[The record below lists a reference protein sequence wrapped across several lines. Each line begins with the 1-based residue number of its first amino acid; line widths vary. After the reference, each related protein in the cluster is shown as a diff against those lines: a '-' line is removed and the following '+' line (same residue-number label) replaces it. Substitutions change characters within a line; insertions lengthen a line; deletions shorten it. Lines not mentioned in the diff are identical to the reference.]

1 MVAYKRKVQVRYK
14 IKLKKNITVK
24 VFKRL
29 QVYTQIMKANE
40 ILNKIKNIVGE
51 KVNLSEEKIEMAEI
65 TLENGTV
72 LVAESFEA
80 GKSIFIKTDDEQI
93 ALPIGEYELEEGK
106 ILVVTEE
113 GLIDSIKEAAKEE
126 VVEEELSE
134 ESEEVKETE
143 LEEEEK
149 EEMNYVTKEEFTSA
163 VEEIKA
169 MIDEKLGNKE
179 EMKEEVIEDTKEEL
193 SAVAPEPV
201 KHNPEA
207 EVDNKVNFHIASN
220 RTQTTKD
227 RVFDKI
233 FNNN

>member
-1 MVAYKRKVQVRYK
+1 
-14 IKLKKNITVK
+14 
-24 VFKRL
+24 
-29 QVYTQIMKANE
+29 MKANE

-51 KVNLSEEKIEMAEI
+51 KVELSEEKIEMAEI

-80 GKSIFIKTDDEQI
+80 GKSVFIKTDDEQI

-106 ILVVTEE
+106 VLVVTEE
-113 GLIDSIKEAAKEE
+113 GLIDSIKEAAEE
-126 VVEEELSE
+126 AVEEEELSE

-149 EEMNYVTKEEFTSA
+149 EEMEYVTKEEFTSA

-169 MIDEKLGNKE
+169 MIEKMGNKDKE
-179 EMKEEVIEDTKEEL
+179 EMKEEVKAEEKEEL

>member
-1 MVAYKRKVQVRYK
+1 
-14 IKLKKNITVK
+14 
-24 VFKRL
+24 
-29 QVYTQIMKANE
+29 MKANE

-51 KVNLSEEKIEMAEI
+51 KVELSEEKIEMAEI

-80 GKSIFIKTDDEQI
+80 GKSVFIKTDDEQI

-113 GLIDSIKEAAKEE
+113 GLIDSIKEAAEE
-126 VVEEELSE
+126 AVEEEELSE

-179 EMKEEVIEDTKEEL
+179 EMKEEVIAEEKEEL

-207 EVDNKVNFHIASN
+207 EVDNKVNFKIGGS
-220 RTQTTKD
+220 RTTTTMD
-227 RVFDKI
+227 RVYSKI

>member
-1 MVAYKRKVQVRYK
+1 
-14 IKLKKNITVK
+14 
-24 VFKRL
+24 
-29 QVYTQIMKANE
+29 MKAND

-51 KVNLSEEKIEMAEI
+51 KVELSENKIEMAEV

-80 GKSIFIKTDDEQI
+80 GNSIFIKTEDEQI
-93 ALPIGEYELEEGK
+93 ALPVGEYELEGGK
-106 ILVVTEE
+106 ILAVVEE
-113 GLIDSIKEAAKEE
+113 GLIDSIKEAAEE
-126 VVEEELSE
+126 EAVEEELSE
-134 ESEEVKETE
+134 ESKEVKETE

-169 MIDEKLGNKE
+169 MIDDKLGNKE
-179 EMKEEVIEDTKEEL
+179 EMKEEVKVKVEEKEEL

-207 EVDNKVNFHIASN
+207 EVDNKLNFKISEN
-220 RTQTTKD
+220 RIKTTKD

>member
-1 MVAYKRKVQVRYK
+1 
-14 IKLKKNITVK
+14 
-24 VFKRL
+24 
-29 QVYTQIMKANE
+29 MKANE

-51 KVNLSEEKIEMAEI
+51 KVELSEEKIEMAEI

-80 GKSIFIKTDDEQI
+80 GKSVFIKTDDEQI
-93 ALPIGEYELEEGK
+93 ALPVGEYKLEEGK
-106 ILVVTEE
+106 VLVVTEE
-113 GLIDSIKEAAKEE
+113 GLIDSIKEAAEE
-126 VVEEELSE
+126 AVEEEELSE
-134 ESEEVKETE
+134 ESEEVETE

-179 EMKEEVIEDTKEEL
+179 EMKEEVIEEKEEL

-220 RTQTTKD
+220 RTATTKD

>member
-1 MVAYKRKVQVRYK
+1 
-14 IKLKKNITVK
+14 
-24 VFKRL
+24 
-29 QVYTQIMKANE
+29 MKAND

-51 KVNLSEEKIEMAEI
+51 KVELSENKIEMAEV

-80 GKSIFIKTDDEQI
+80 GNSIFIKTEDEQI
-93 ALPIGEYELEEGK
+93 ALPVGEYELEDGK
-106 ILVVTEE
+106 ILAVVEE

-126 VVEEELSE
+126 EAVEEELSE

-179 EMKEEVIEDTKEEL
+179 EMKEEVKVEEKEEL

-207 EVDNKVNFHIASN
+207 EVDSKMNFKISEN
-220 RTQTTKD
+220 RIKTTKD

>member
-1 MVAYKRKVQVRYK
+1 
-14 IKLKKNITVK
+14 
-24 VFKRL
+24 
-29 QVYTQIMKANE
+29 MKANE

-51 KVNLSEEKIEMAEI
+51 KVELSEEKIEMAEI

-80 GKSIFIKTDDEQI
+80 GKSVFIKTDDEEI
-93 ALPIGEYELEEGK
+93 ALPVGEYKLEEGK
-106 ILVVTEE
+106 VLVVTEE
-113 GLIDSIKEAAKEE
+113 GLIDSIKEAAEEE
-126 VVEEELSE
+126 VAEEELSE

-149 EEMNYVTKEEFTSA
+149 EEMEYVTKEEFKSA

-169 MIDEKLGNKE
+169 MIEKMGNKE
-179 EMKEEVIEDTKEEL
+179 EMKEEVIEEKEEL

-220 RTQTTKD
+220 RTATTKD

>member
-1 MVAYKRKVQVRYK
+1 
-14 IKLKKNITVK
+14 
-24 VFKRL
+24 
-29 QVYTQIMKANE
+29 MKAND

-51 KVNLSEEKIEMAEI
+51 KVELSENKIEMAEV

-80 GKSIFIKTDDEQI
+80 GNSIFIKTEDEQI
-93 ALPIGEYELEEGK
+93 ALPVGEYELEDGK
-106 ILVVTEE
+106 ILAVVEE

-126 VVEEELSE
+126 EAVEEELSE
-134 ESEEVKETE
+134 ESKEVEETE

-149 EEMNYVTKEEFTSA
+149 EKMNYVTKEEFASA

-169 MIDEKLGNKE
+169 MIDEKLGSKE
-179 EMKEEVIEDTKEEL
+179 EMKEEAQEEVKEEKEEL

-207 EVDNKVNFHIASN
+207 EVDNKLNFKISEN
-220 RTQTTKD
+220 RIKTTKD

>member
-1 MVAYKRKVQVRYK
+1 
-14 IKLKKNITVK
+14 
-24 VFKRL
+24 
-29 QVYTQIMKANE
+29 MKANE

-65 TLENGTV
+65 TLENGTI

-80 GKSIFIKTDDEQI
+80 GKSVFIKTEDEQI
-93 ALPIGEYELEEGK
+93 ALPVGEYKLEEGK
-106 ILVVTEE
+106 VLVVSEE
-113 GLIDSIKEAAKEE
+113 GLIDSIKEAAEEE

-179 EMKEEVIEDTKEEL
+179 EMKEEVIEEKEEL

>member
-1 MVAYKRKVQVRYK
+1 
-14 IKLKKNITVK
+14 
-24 VFKRL
+24 
-29 QVYTQIMKANE
+29 MKANE

-51 KVNLSEEKIEMAEI
+51 KVNLSEEKIEMAEM

-113 GLIDSIKEAAKEE
+113 GLIDSIKEAAEE
-126 VVEEELSE
+126 AVEEELSE

-143 LEEEEK
+143 LEEDEK
-149 EEMNYVTKEEFTSA
+149 EKMNYVTKEEFTSA

-169 MIDEKLGNKE
+169 MIDEKLGDKE
-179 EMKEEVIEDTKEEL
+179 EMKEEVTEDTKEEL

>member
-1 MVAYKRKVQVRYK
+1 
-14 IKLKKNITVK
+14 
-24 VFKRL
+24 
-29 QVYTQIMKANE
+29 MKANE

-51 KVNLSEEKIEMAEI
+51 KVELSEEKIEMAEI

-80 GKSIFIKTDDEQI
+80 GKSVFIKTEDEQI

-113 GLIDSIKEAAKEE
+113 GLIDSIKEAAEE
-126 VVEEELSE
+126 AVEEEEELSE

-149 EEMNYVTKEEFTSA
+149 KEMEYVTKEEFTSA
-163 VEEIKA
+163 VDEIKA
-169 MIDEKLGNKE
+169 MIEKMGNKDKE
-179 EMKEEVIEDTKEEL
+179 EMKEEVKAEEKEEL